1 MGGWN
6 NPSSWYMILK
16 PGNQE
21 ISQILYQGSVT
32 CSTVLEYGE
41 ASVDECMVLAC

>member
-1 MGGWN
+1 MEQ
-6 NPSSWYMILK
+6 SIFMVHDLEARE
-16 PGNQE
+16 PGN
-21 ISQILYQGSVT
+21 ISEILYQGSVT